1 MVIQVEKSET
11 IHHFSQIMKES
22 SEEQIPALAFEP
34 KEDVAVLQ
42 YTGGTTGLP
51 KGVMLTHENILAN
64 TEMCASWMYKT
75 TRGKERILGIIPFF
89 HVCIRNDDR
98 IKPCCERR
106 AFNDSPSAI

>member
-22 SEEQIPALAFEP
+22 SGERIPQISFQP

-51 KGVMLTHENILAN
+51 KGVMLTHENIVAN
-64 TEMCASWMYKT
+64 TEMCTSWMYKT
-75 TRGKERILGIIPFF
+75 NRGKSGFLGSFRSF
-89 HVCIRNDDR
+89 MYT
-98 IKPCCERR
+98 
-106 AFNDSPSAI
+106 A

>member
-1 MVIQVEKSET
+1 LQDYLPFPKNILFPIVQKRKNKMVIQVEKSET

-64 TEMCASWMYKT
+64 T
-75 TRGKERILGIIPFF
+75 
-89 HVCIRNDDR
+89 
-98 IKPCCERR
+98 
-106 AFNDSPSAI
+106 